1 MLYLSGQHI
10 LFGKSSL
17 EILEKELTNK
27 SIFSDK
33 NIISRKDTF
42 ENIPKI
48 IDNINLKN
56 INFSYPDNGLTIF
69 KNLSYNFSKGKIY
82 CLVGESGSGK
92 STFINLIMGFIRPQ
106 SGEISFNKNQSI
118 FENLSMWQK
127 NISYL
132 FKKSFFIK

>member
-1 MLYLSGQHI
+1 MIYYLSILYSNDTSDALFLLGVYVTALLRLMPSINMLYLSGQHI

-56 INFSYPDNGLTIF
+56 INFI
-69 KNLSYNFSKGKIY
+69 IQ
-82 CLVGESGSGK
+82 
-92 STFINLIMGFIRPQ
+92 IMA
-106 SGEISFNKNQSI
+106 
-118 FENLSMWQK
+118 
-127 NISYL
+127 
-132 FKKSFFIK
+132 